1 MATKSEPTPNE
12 LYEKL
17 TEMNLTF
24 DVVESF
30 EGVRVINFLVDEYGD
45 EEENEDE

>member
-1 MATKSEPTPNE
+1 MKKQPTPDE

-30 EGVRVINFLVDEYGD
+30 EGLRVVNFLVDEYGD
-45 EEENEDE
+45 EEENEDEH